1 MISKG
6 EAISRLKKMGVSVA
20 DDQSIVTIL
29 LPKEKS
35 LTAGI
40 KDIKEK
46 MKVIDYNASFCI
58 KQKSDMTLEEGR
70 NSYSLGAEEREE
82 IGMAKDSEK
91 TQEEIGQEE
100 ITQEELNASLLSMD
114 DDGQFTLGGFGMD
127 F

>member
-29 LPKEKS
+29 LPKEMS
-35 LTAGI
+35 LAAGI
-40 KDIKEK
+40 KDMKEK
-46 MKVIDYNASFCI
+46 MKSMDYNASFCI
-58 KQKSDMTLEEGR
+58 KQKSDMVLEDGR
-70 NSYSLGAEEREE
+70 NSYSSGVEEREE
-82 IGMAKDSEK
+82 IGMVEDNEK

-100 ITQEELNASLLSMD
+100 ITQEDLNGSLLSMD
-114 DDGQFTLGGFGMD
+114 DDGQFTLGGFGLD

>member
-6 EAISRLKKMGVSVA
+6 EAISRLKKMGVVVA

-29 LPKEKS
+29 LPKEVS
-35 LTAGI
+35 LAAGI

-46 MKVIDYNASFCI
+46 MKSMDYEASFCI
-58 KQKSDMTLEEGR
+58 KQKSDMTADSGQEQ
-70 NSYSLGAEEREE
+70 YSGGTEIQEDIEAVEE
-82 IGMAKDSEK
+82 I
-91 TQEEIGQEE
+91 EIVQEE
-100 ITQEELNASLLSMD
+100 ITEEDLKGSLLSMD